1 MKIQILGGGM
11 KNPDKFFKIE
21 TTLPEMKRQKAI
33 LFLATTLPIHNFY
46 KYMGNMMNI
55 H

>member
-33 LFLATTLPIHNFY
+33 LFFWQQRCLYIIFT
-46 KYMGNMMNI
+46 NI
-55 H
+55 WGI